1 MCKNAMGE
9 YMQTLPPPVDQLAGR
24 VLGHYVVKQLLGYG
38 NVNAIYAA
46 QEQSQDRTVMLTAF
60 TMPETFS
67 SQARERF
74 VTRFTQVASTLV
86 RLDHPYILPTYDF
99 GTQFGY
105 PYLITPFVMGGSLA
119 KVVRQETR
127 CTPERVLQIL
137 KQIAEGLEYA
147 HQNGIVHGTLK
158 PATIL
163 LDDEQNV
170 RITGFGLANILKM
183 RGIEAIDPPHAHIMS
198 IAGTFLGAAE
208 YVAPEIVQG
217 APADARSDV
226 YSLGIMLFELL
237 TGKLPFKGEDPFTI
251 AVQHVQQRVPSLQT
265 VSSDV
270 LPGLDLV
277 VQRAVEPDPSQ
288 RFQSVTK
295 LANAFARVLEV
306 IHGATSPASVTKE
319 APAPL
324 SDMTMPPTV
333 NWDEEIFS
341 DEHPPVKPHATGHM
355 PTSTNPRLEAGNWQ
369 LRPPIV
375 TNQLAAIK
383 ATQGHNLTTPRRE
396 KFGRDMTM
404 PEREKADR
412 DMTTS
417 GREKADP
424 YSVYQQVEVKRTV
437 DPFALWTNDSAPIK
451 SVRQSGAFEPETM
464 GSAELAPGKPPRKG
478 RRHVVAMLATGVVA
492 AGIVGVGG
500 LEITRFLQLNHAQ
513 QTGGNQPT
521 TPAQSSTQGNNA
533 VAKPQGGKTQK
544 TMTQAK
550 PNTQKPAQ
558 PAKKAPQATHTGTVI
573 GMTNQAANTAKDFKN
588 PADNMGSLLVRLS
601 DGTFVAYERACTHQ
615 QVPVN
620 YDPVTKKFVCPLHG
634 SIFDPAQNG
643 KVLQGPA
650 MAPLAPVK
658 VSVNGDG
665 TVTVV

>member
-1 MCKNAMGE
+1 
-9 YMQTLPPPVDQLAGR
+9 MQTLPPPVDQLAGR
-24 VLGHYVVKQLLGYG
+24 VLGHYDVKQLLGYG

-46 QEQSQDRTVMLTAF
+46 QEQSQNRTVMLTAF
-60 TMPETFS
+60 AMPETFS
-67 SQARERF
+67 PQARERF
-74 VTRFTQVASTLV
+74 VTRFAQVASTLV

-127 CTPERVLQIL
+127 CTPERVLKIV
-137 KQIAEGLEYA
+137 KQVAEGLDYA
-147 HQNGIVHGTLK
+147 HQNGVMHGTLK

-183 RGIEAIDPPHAHIMS
+183 RGIETLDSPHAHITS

-208 YVAPEIVQG
+208 YVAPEVVQG

-226 YSLGIMLFELL
+226 YSLGIILFELL
-237 TGKLPFKGEDPFTI
+237 TGKLPFKGEDPF
-251 AVQHVQQRVPSLQT
+251 AVAMQHVQQRVPSLQAF
-265 VSSDV
+265 SSDV

-306 IHGATSPASVTKE
+306 IHGATSPAKVTKE
-319 APAPL
+319 APSPL
-324 SDMTMPPTV
+324 ADMTMPPTV
-333 NWDEEIFS
+333 NWDEENFV
-341 DEHPPVKPHATGHM
+341 DEHLPAKKPVTGHM
-355 PTSTNPRLEAGNWQ
+355 PSTSPRLEAGNWQ
-369 LRPPIV
+369 LRPPVV

-383 ATQGHNLTTPRRE
+383 ATQGYNRVTPTRD
-396 KFGRDMTM
+396 KSGRDRVT
-404 PEREKADR
+404 PERENVGA
-412 DMTTS
+412 
-417 GREKADP
+417 
-424 YSVYQQVEVKRTV
+424 YQMAEVKRTV
-437 DPFALWTNDSAPIK
+437 DPFALWTNDSAPMR
-451 SVRQSGAFEPETM
+451 SMPGPDAFEPETPQRTEI
-464 GSAELAPGKPPRKG
+464 AAGKPRRKG
-478 RRHVVAMLATGVVA
+478 RRRVVAMLATGVVA

-500 LEITRFLQLNHAQ
+500 LEITRFLQLNHA
-513 QTGGNQPT
+513 GGNQPA
-521 TPAQSSTQGNNA
+521 TPAQSSTQVNNA

-544 TMTQAK
+544 TMAQAK
-550 PNTQKPAQ
+550 QKTQNPPQ
-558 PAKKAPQATHTGTVI
+558 PAKKAPQPAHAGTVI

-588 PADNMGSLLVRLS
+588 PADNNASLLVRLS
-601 DGTFVAYERACTHQ
+601 DGTFVAYESACTHQ
-615 QVPVN
+615 QVAVN
-620 YDPVTKKFVCPLHG
+620 YDPATKKFVCPLHG

-650 MAPLAPVK
+650 MAPLTAVK

-665 TVTVV
+665 TVTVA

>member
-24 VLGHYVVKQLLGYG
+24 VLGHYEVKQLLGYG
-38 NVNAIYAA
+38 NINAIYAA
-46 QEQSQDRTVMLTAF
+46 QEQSQGRTVMLTAF

-67 SQARERF
+67 PQARERF

-86 RLDHPYILPTYDF
+86 RLDHPYILPTHDF

-183 RGIEAIDPPHAHIMS
+183 RGIETIDPPHAHIMS
-198 IAGTFLGAAE
+198 IAGTFLGTAE

-237 TGKLPFKGEDPFTI
+237 TGKLPFKGEDSF
-251 AVQHVQQRVPSLQT
+251 AVAMQHVQQRVPSLQA

-295 LANAFARVLEV
+295 LANAFARVLQV
-306 IHGATSPASVTKE
+306 IHGATSPARVTKE
-319 APAPL
+319 APSPL
-324 SDMTMPPTV
+324 SDLTMPPTV
-333 NWDEEIFS
+333 NWDEENFI
-341 DEHPPVKPHATGHM
+341 DEHLPVKPLATGHL
-355 PTSTNPRLEAGNWQ
+355 PAATNPRLEAGNWQ

-375 TNQLAAIK
+375 TNQLAAIQ
-383 ATQGHNLTTPRRE
+383 ATQGHSLTTP
-396 KFGRDMTM
+396 GRAKSGRNLM
-404 PEREKADR
+404 
-412 DMTTS
+412 TS
-417 GREKADP
+417 GRDNAHP
-424 YSVYQQVEVKRTV
+424 YGGYQQAEVKRTV

-451 SVRQSGAFEPETM
+451 SVQESGTFEPETT
-464 GSAELAPGKPPRKG
+464 GGAEIALGKPYRKG

-500 LEITRFLQLNHAQ
+500 LEIARFLQLNHAQ
-513 QTGGNQPT
+513 QTGGSQST

-533 VAKPQGGKTQK
+533 VAKPQGGKTPK
-544 TMTQAK
+544 TMAQAK
-550 PNTQKPAQ
+550 QKTQKPAQ
-558 PAKKAPQATHTGTVI
+558 LAQKAPQPAHTGTVI

-588 PADNMGSLLVRLS
+588 PADTMDSLLVRLS

-615 QVPVN
+615 QVAVN
-620 YDPVTKKFVCPLHG
+620 YNPVTKKFVCPLHG

-650 MAPLAPVK
+650 MAPLKSVK
-658 VSVNGDG
+658 ISVNGDG

>member
-1 MCKNAMGE
+1 
-9 YMQTLPPPVDQLAGR
+9 MQTLPPPVDQLAGR
-24 VLGHYVVKQLLGYG
+24 VLGHYNVKQLLGYG

-60 TMPETFS
+60 TMPEAFS
-67 SQARERF
+67 PQARERF
-74 VTRFTQVASTLV
+74 ITRFAQVASTLV

-119 KVVRQETR
+119 KVVRQEVR
-127 CTPERVLQIL
+127 CTPERVLQII

-158 PATIL
+158 PAAIL

-170 RITGFGLANILKM
+170 RITGFGLANILKI
-183 RGIEAIDPPHAHIMS
+183 RGIETSDSPNAHMMS
-198 IAGTFLGAAE
+198 IAGTFLGAPE

-237 TGKLPFKGEDPFTI
+237 TGKLPFSGADPF
-251 AVQHVQQRVPSLQT
+251 AVARQHVQQRVPSLQAW
-265 VSSDV
+265 SSDV

-277 VQRAVEPDPSQ
+277 VQRAVDPDPSQ
-288 RFQSVTK
+288 RFQSATK
-295 LANAFARVLEV
+295 LVNAFARVLEV
-306 IHGATSPASVTKE
+306 IHSATTPASVTKE
-319 APAPL
+319 APAPQ
-324 SDMTMPPTV
+324 SDLTMAPTV
-333 NWDEEIFS
+333 NWDEEMFA
-341 DEHPPVKPHATGHM
+341 DEHSSVKLTASGQM
-355 PTSTNPRLEAGNWQ
+355 PTTTNPRLDAGNWQ

-383 ATQGHNLTTPRRE
+383 ATQGYNVMAS
-396 KFGRDMTM
+396 GRD
-404 PEREKADR
+404 KAGRAGLTPMR
-412 DMTTS
+412 DATS
-417 GREKADP
+417 MRNSAGREGM
-424 YSVYQQVEVKRTV
+424 YQQAEVKKAI
-437 DPFALWTNDSAPIK
+437 DPFASWTNDSAPIR
-451 SVRQSGAFEPETM
+451 SMPQPGAFEPET
-464 GSAELAPGKPPRKG
+464 PGRVEVTPGRSQRKG
-478 RRHVVAMLATGVVA
+478 RRRVVAMLATGVVA

-500 LEITRFLQLNHAQ
+500 LEITRFLQLKHTQ
-513 QTGGNQPT
+513 QTGQST
-521 TPAQSSTQGNNA
+521 TAAKTTAQGNNA
-533 VAKPQGGKTQK
+533 VAKPQGAKTQK

-550 PNTQKPAQ
+550 PKAQ
-558 PAKKAPQATHTGTVI
+558 TPAKKTQPPAQKGTVV
-573 GMTNQAANTAKDFKN
+573 GMTNQASNTAKAFKN

-601 DGTFVAYERACTHQ
+601 TGMFVAYERSCTHQ
-615 QVPVN
+615 QIPVN
-620 YDPVTKKFVCPLHG
+620 YDPVTQKFICPLHG

-650 MAPLAPVK
+650 AAPLAPVK

>member
-1 MCKNAMGE
+1 
-9 YMQTLPPPVDQLAGR
+9 MQTLPPPVDQLAGR
-24 VLGHYVVKQLLGYG
+24 VLGHYDVKQLLGYG
-38 NVNAIYAA
+38 NVNAIYSA

-60 TMPETFS
+60 AMPETFS
-67 SQARERF
+67 PQARERF
-74 VTRFTQVASTLV
+74 VTRFAQVASTLV

-127 CTPERVLQIL
+127 CTPERVLQIV
-137 KQIAEGLEYA
+137 KQVAEGLDYA

-183 RGIEAIDPPHAHIMS
+183 RGIETIDPPHAHIMS

-208 YVAPEIVQG
+208 YVAPEVVQG

-226 YSLGIMLFELL
+226 YSLGIILFELL
-237 TGKLPFKGEDPFTI
+237 TGKLPFKGEDPFAI
-251 AVQHVQQRVPSLQT
+251 AMQHVQQRVPSLQAF
-265 VSSDV
+265 SPDV

-295 LANAFARVLEV
+295 LVNAFARVLEV
-306 IHGATSPASVTKE
+306 IHGATAPAKVTKE

-324 SDMTMPPTV
+324 ADMTMPPTV
-333 NWDEEIFS
+333 NWDEEIFV
-341 DEHPPVKPHATGHM
+341 DEHLPVKPVATGHM
-355 PTSTNPRLEAGNWQ
+355 PNTTNPRLEAGNWQ

-383 ATQGHNLTTPRRE
+383 ATQGYNLVTPI
-396 KFGRDMTM
+396 RD
-404 PEREKADR
+404 
-412 DMTTS
+412 TS
-417 GREKADP
+417 GRDRVMHARDTSGRDGVTPGHENAG
-424 YSVYQQVEVKRTV
+424 VHQMAEVKRTV
-437 DPFALWTNDSAPIK
+437 DPFALWTNDSAPMR
-451 SVRQSGAFEPETM
+451 SMPGSDESEPETPRR
-464 GSAELAPGKPPRKG
+464 AEITPGKPPRKKG
-478 RRHVVAMLATGVVA
+478 RRRVVAMLATGVVA

-500 LEITRFLQLNHAQ
+500 LEITRFLQLKQAS
-513 QTGGNQPT
+513 GNQPAT
-521 TPAQSSTQGNNA
+521 TAQSSTQVDNA

-550 PNTQKPAQ
+550 QQTQKPAQ
-558 PAKKAPQATHTGTVI
+558 PPKKAPQAAHAGTVI
-573 GMTNQAANTAKDFKN
+573 GATNQAANTAKDFKN
-588 PADNMGSLLVRLS
+588 PADNNASLLVRLS
-601 DGTFVAYERACTHQ
+601 DGTFVAYESACTHQ

-620 YDPVTKKFVCPLHG
+620 YDPATKKFVCPLHG

-650 MAPLAPVK
+650 TAPLAAVK